1 MAKKKF
7 EMGGGYS
14 PIARVFERDAEIAAP
29 LPDTVQLAAPEPAPV
44 EMVEVLEPQPPLPV
58 VTLTPAA
65 RRIEHA
71 LPDEPARA
79 EMLVAEEEPS
89 TGGKR
94 STRAG
99 GRLPAVRVECL
110 PEEFADIDA
119 LVFNLGRVAGHKLS
133 NNILGRALFRLALE
147 AEEEIRK
154 AVERRPPRPRPANGN
169 AEELARHEDEWQQV
183 IAEAMRGLRV
193 RR

>member
-14 PIARVFERDAEIAAP
+14 PITRVFERDAEIAAP
-29 LPDTVQLAAPEPAPV
+29 LIDTALPAAQEPAPV
-44 EMVEVLEPQPPLPV
+44 EKEEVTEPQPPLP
-58 VTLTPAA
+58 
-65 RRIEHA
+65 EHA

-79 EMLVAEEEPS
+79 EMLVAEEEP
-89 TGGKR
+89 GAGRKR

-154 AVERRPPRPRPANGN
+154 VVERRPPRPRPANGN